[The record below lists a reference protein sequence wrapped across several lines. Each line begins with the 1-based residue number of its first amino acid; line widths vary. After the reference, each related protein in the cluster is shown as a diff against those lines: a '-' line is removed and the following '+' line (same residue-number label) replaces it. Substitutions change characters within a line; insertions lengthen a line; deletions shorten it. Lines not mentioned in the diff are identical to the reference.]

1 MYFLSIVILLSDKH
15 NYIDLVYVVYIW
27 YCYMFQFS
35 AAAVN
40 QHQVIHL
47 MMADG
52 WRGQPK
58 QVVVLNKNKI
68 HEIYIA
74 VLNEQ

>member
-1 MYFLSIVILLSDKH
+1 
-15 NYIDLVYVVYIW
+15 
-27 YCYMFQFS
+27 MFQFS